1 MHALIIEDQPL
12 IAATIEAEL
21 RDLGYTS
28 IAVAT
33 SAEDAIAS
41 ARAQQ
46 PDFVTVDD
54 TLTSGTGTEAVMKI
68 CTMQATPV
76 VIITGK
82 PFEVALPD
90 VVTLGKP
97 FSTAAF
103 RAAWE
108 RAKQRPIFYAEA

>member
-21 RDLGYTS
+21 RDLGFTS
-28 IAVAT
+28 FDIAKSEEEAVTA
-33 SAEDAIAS
+33 A
-41 ARAQQ
+41 ARQQ

-54 TLTSGTGTEAVMKI
+54 TLTAGTGTEAVLKI
-68 CTMQATPV
+68 CTRQPTAV
-76 VIITGK
+76 VVITGK

-108 RAKQRPIFYAEA
+108 RARARPLFLAAS